1 MGLVGRILTA
11 GAVVVAFLLLVF
23 VAIVVG
29 TARLGDASDHERT
42 AQRTIV
48 AATRFEKL
56 VLDLETGQRGF
67 VLTGNSAF
75 LAPWR
80 EALADL
86 PAAERQLLALA
97 RGTAE
102 EPAARRLVALE
113 RDYVRSWA
121 VPVVE
126 QARADRA
133 AARTRVHEGDGRLQ
147 VDAIR
152 AQVARVVGRANDV
165 AASAERRLHTARRR
179 GLIVGVTGIVVV
191 LLLFVGVVA
200 YFLRAAIQPM
210 RRLALATTHLSRGNL
225 DTRVEEAGAGEVAQ
239 LARAFNQMATS
250 LQRSQAALEQQ
261 VSVTRSVLDSTVDGI
276 CLTDANG
283 DVVLANRPLFQ
294 FVADL
299 SLPLGGSVQENLLA
313 VADRFDDPAAYR
325 TQIGRITADL
335 DEPTMDEFSL
345 AENGRCFQGF
355 TAPLH
360 DPTGALSGRVW
371 TLREVTAER
380 AADRMKDEFIATV
393 SHELR
398 TPLTSIVGFVEMLL
412 AGDAGSLTDEQR
424 RFLEIVMRSSHRLMR
439 QVGDLLFIAQLDSA
453 GLALQRDDVD
463 LAPVV
468 REAVDQVSALA
479 RQRELALSLDAPDSL
494 AVRCDRERIAQVVS
508 NLLANAVKFTPPGGR
523 IAVRL
528 VRAGDWATIEVEDSG
543 IGIPEAERDRLFQ
556 RFFRSSRA
564 TEHAIQGTGLGLA
577 ISHAIVEAHGGSIAA
592 RPADEQGTVFSV
604 SLPLTVAV
612 EA

>member
-29 TARLGDASDHERT
+29 TSRLGNASDHERT
-42 AQRTIV
+42 AQRSIV

-56 VLDLETGQRGF
+56 VLDLETGQRGY
-67 VLTGNSAF
+67 VLTGDATF
-75 LAPWR
+75 LTPWR
-80 EALADL
+80 EARADL
-86 PAAERQLLALA
+86 PGAERELLALA
-97 RGTAE
+97 EGTEE

-113 RDYVRSWA
+113 RRYLRTWA
-121 VPVVE
+121 IPVVA
-126 QARADRA
+126 QARSDPARA
-133 AARTRVHEGDGRLQ
+133 RARVHEGVGKQQ

-152 AQVARVVGRANDV
+152 TEVAHVVATANEV

-179 GLIVGVTGIVVV
+179 GLAIGVAGIVIV

-210 RRLALATTHLSRGNL
+210 RRLAVATTHLSRGNL
-225 DTRVEEAGAGEVAQ
+225 DTRVDEAGAGEVSQ

-276 CLTDANG
+276 CLTDAEGN
-283 DVVLANRPLFQ
+283 VVLANRPLLQ
-294 FVADL
+294 FVSDL

-313 VADRFDDPAAYR
+313 VADRFDDPDLYR
-325 TQIGRITADL
+325 AQIGRITADL
-335 DEPTMDEFSL
+335 DEATMDEFSL

-360 DPTGALSGRVW
+360 DASGALSGRVW

-380 AADRMKDEFIATV
+380 AADRLKDEFIATV

-453 GLALQRDDVD
+453 GLALQRGDVD

-468 REAVDQVSALA
+468 REAVDQASALA
-479 RQRELALSLDAPDSL
+479 RQRELELSLDVPEAL
-494 AVRCDRERIAQVVS
+494 VARCDRERIAQVLS

-528 VRAGDWATIEVEDSG
+528 LDEGDSATIEVEDSG

-592 RPADEQGTVFSV
+592 RPAAERGTVFSV
-604 SLPLTVAV
+604 SLPLAVPV